1 MRGTQ
6 TVTKNLGKSTAA
18 FLSSLKLMEAK
29 IKVLLVTL
37 GEHLLGAPRIF
48 MPGICVLGASSVT
61 EGEKALWG
69 SRYLSPATQPW
80 PVISA
85 EKSIEAWPHRDGV
98 SSVLLSL
105 VPSNKVPCT

>member
-1 MRGTQ
+1 M
-6 TVTKNLGKSTAA
+6 TKNLGESTAA
-18 FLSSLKLMEAK
+18 FLSSLKVMEAK
-29 IKVLLVTL
+29 TQGTVGNF
-37 GEHLLGAPRIF
+37 GEHLLGAPRIC
-48 MPGICVLGASSVT
+48 MPGFCVQGASSDT

-85 EKSIEAWPHRDGV
+85 KKSIEAWPHRDGV
-98 SSVLLSL
+98 SSVLVSL